1 MDVQN
6 VDIIK
11 MFNISNP
18 TVQMMGRYQPWPG
31 GHRELFKQAMKRTGQ
46 VAIFVRSMLVTNDN
60 PLKFD
65 EVKEII
71 IEDLTKHNFT
81 IDKDYVII
89 QVPNI
94 VDITYGRDV
103 GYSITLEK
111 LPDEI
116 EKISAT
122 KIRELW
128 KKEKLKMS

>member
-1 MDVQN
+1 
-6 VDIIK
+6 
-11 MFNISNP
+11 MFNDKQP
-18 TVQMMGRYQPWPG
+18 TVQMMGRYQPWHG

-46 VAIFVRSMLVTNDN
+46 VAIFVRNMLVTNDN

-128 KKEKLKMS
+128 KKEKSKMS

>member
-1 MDVQN
+1 
-6 VDIIK
+6 
-11 MFNISNP
+11 MFNISQP
-18 TVQMMGRYQPWPG
+18 TVQMMGRYQPWHG

-46 VAIFVRSMLVTNDN
+46 VAIFVRNMPVNNNN
-60 PLKFD
+60 PLKFE

-71 IEDLTKHNFT
+71 TEDLTKHNFT
-81 IDKDYVII
+81 IDKDYVIM

-103 GYSITLEK
+103 GYSITLER

-116 EKISAT
+116 ENISAT
-122 KIRELW
+122 AIRELW

>member
-1 MDVQN
+1 
-6 VDIIK
+6 
-11 MFNISNP
+11 MFNISKP
-18 TVQMMGRYQPWPG
+18 TVQMMGRYQPWHG

-46 VAIFVRSMLVTNDN
+46 VAIFVRNMLVTNDN

-122 KIRELW
+122 AIRELW

>member
-1 MDVQN
+1 
-6 VDIIK
+6 
-11 MFNISNP
+11 MFNTNKP
-18 TVQMMGRYQPWPG
+18 TVQMMGRYQPWHG

-46 VAIFVRSMLVTNDN
+46 VAIFVRNMLVTNDN

-103 GYSITLEK
+103 GYSITLER

-116 EKISAT
+116 ENISAT
-122 KIRELW
+122 AIRELW

>member
-1 MDVQN
+1 
-6 VDIIK
+6 
-11 MFNISNP
+11 MFNTNKP
-18 TVQMMGRYQPWPG
+18 TVQKMGRYPPWHG
-31 GHRELFKQAMKRTGQ
+31 DHRELFKQAMKRTGQ

>member
-1 MDVQN
+1 
-6 VDIIK
+6 
-11 MFNISNP
+11 MFNISKP
-18 TVQMMGRYQPWPG
+18 TVQMMGRYQPWHG

-46 VAIFVRSMLVTNDN
+46 VAIFVRNMLVTNDN

-81 IDKDYVII
+81 IDKDYVIM

-122 KIRELW
+122 AIRELW

>member
-1 MDVQN
+1 
-6 VDIIK
+6 
-11 MFNISNP
+11 MFNTNKH
-18 TVQMMGRYQPWPG
+18 TVQMMGRYQPWHG

-46 VAIFVRSMLVTNDN
+46 VAIFVRNMLVTNDN

>member
-1 MDVQN
+1 
-6 VDIIK
+6 
-11 MFNISNP
+11 MFNISKP
-18 TVQMMGRYQPWPG
+18 TVQMMGRYQPWHG

-46 VAIFVRSMLVTNDN
+46 VAIFVRNMLVTNDN

-81 IDKDYVII
+81 IDKDYVIM

-94 VDITYGRDV
+94 IDITYGRDV
-103 GYSITLEK
+103 GYSITLER

-122 KIRELW
+122 AIRELW

>member
-1 MDVQN
+1 
-6 VDIIK
+6 
-11 MFNISNP
+11 MFNDKQP
-18 TVQMMGRYQPWPG
+18 TVQMMGRYQPWHG

-46 VAIFVRSMLVTNDN
+46 VAIFVRNMLVTNDN

-81 IDKDYVII
+81 IDKDYVIM

-94 VDITYGRDV
+94 IDITYGRDV

-128 KKEKLKMS
+128 KKEKSKMS